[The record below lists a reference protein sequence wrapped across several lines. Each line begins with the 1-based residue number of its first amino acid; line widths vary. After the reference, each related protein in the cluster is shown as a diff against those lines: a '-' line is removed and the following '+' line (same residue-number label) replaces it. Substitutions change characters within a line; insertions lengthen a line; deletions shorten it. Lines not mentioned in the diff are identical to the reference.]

1 MAFIWPLPVHKGL
14 TAQVGDSTWDGERTS
29 VSGNTPILPSPLA
42 LPPSRLALPPSPLA
56 LSAPRAWKVG
66 AGGALNEAFHP
77 RACGDS
83 ERGRGVQHP
92 QCPPIT
98 ARPGPARARP
108 GPARAG
114 SGPYE
119 S

>member
-42 LPPSRLALPPSPLA
+42 LPPSPLALPPSRLALPPSPLA

-66 AGGALNEAFHP
+66 ACGPLKEAFHP

-98 ARPGPARARP
+98 AR
-108 GPARAG
+108 
-114 SGPYE
+114 
-119 S
+119 